1 MQIRNPGEKLYRK
14 SYFRRFGRFGRFRRY
29 RRYRRYEQDVTDVTD
44 VTYETSEDTFHIQF
58 FTRIPNLQSV
68 LHDSFI
74 LVSFF
79 SSRGFTMCMHRHPP
93 PRSSHLDGAFTAHQ
107 RIGVTRDLQLRLR
120 PHPAYTPCECG
131 GMRRRWPRLCWR
143 LMEPPTTFGPAL

>member
-14 SYFRRFGRFGRFRRY
+14 SIFRRFRRFRRY
-29 RRYRRYEQDVTDVTD
+29 RRYEKDVTDVTD
-44 VTYETSEDTFHIQF
+44 VTYETSEVTFPIQF

-93 PRSSHLDGAFTAHQ
+93 PRSSHLDGGFTAHQ
-107 RIGVTRDLQLRLR
+107 CIGMTRDLQLRTR
-120 PHPAYTPCECG
+120 PHPVCKPCECG
-131 GMRRRWPRLCWR
+131 GMWRRWPRLRCS
-143 LMEPPTTFGPAL
+143 LTKPPDTFWSSPVL